1 MTLEQRAMEVFSA
14 AVELDPTRRAAYLD
28 ATCRNDDEL
37 RALVKKLLAADE
49 SPRVRLDRPVA
60 AVRSGDRS
68 GEVLGSYRLEA
79 LIGSGGMGSVYRAVR
94 ADGAFDKPVA
104 IKLLAFDAGNLR
116 ARFIQEQRI
125 LGLLSHAHIA
135 TLLDVGHDANGTP
148 YFIMEYIAGVPITQY
163 AREHDLSPSQRIELL
178 LPVMDAVQAAH
189 SQLVV
194 HRDIKPSN
202 VLVDHTGAAKLL
214 DFGIAKLIG
223 DEATVAAQTRS
234 GLRALTPEYASPEQV
249 RGEPVGTLSDVYS
262 LGVLLYELLGNARPY
277 EIRTT
282 NPIEIARVVG
292 EAEPG
297 DLSAR
302 LSEQAVAGNPRD
314 LSAIALKA
322 LAKAPAQRYASC
334 AEFAS
339 DLRHWLQGEAVL
351 ARLPTRRERAVR
363 QLYRHR
369 LGVSVA
375 TTAVL
380 ALVVG
385 LIAALYFYREAV
397 VQREA
402 AIAQKNRAER
412 QAAVTEAVKNFLVE
426 DVVRAASPALKKSVN
441 DVSVLEAVGH
451 GAARLEKRFK
461 EQPEIEGEL
470 RYELGRLYFEL
481 GRLSEAEQQY
491 RMASAQLE
499 RSLGATADMTMRARY
514 AQAYVLAGQS
524 KQADALSLLQRLDAL
539 LPEVREVDKR
549 TSLARNLA
557 WGANYYDRWDI
568 AAAQPYFER
577 ALMGV
582 SSKHPDDELVL
593 ANLHL
598 MQERID
604 EAERIAENILGKLRA
619 SGDEQTS
626 AAAASMNIVC
636 RARFF
641 RHSYGEAE
649 PVCKRSVDLMR
660 KIFGR
665 DNVGVADA
673 MTIIN
678 RLQLANGRYSEAV
691 ETGKR
696 VHAIYIA
703 NVGANSIN
711 TQAYY
716 AYLGHAKYMAGQTA
730 EGIEQNEAGM
740 KALTRMVPQEHPVW
754 QAVGFYLAGD
764 YIEIGGARLGA
775 ARDIVEK
782 LKPEYLRRVS
792 PESDWPARIDA
803 LRGQIAF
810 LDGRK
815 EEARRLL
822 EPAISAMTAAKS
834 NGFEIERVQ
843 RTLKRLGGTK

>member
-1 MTLEQRAMEVFSA
+1 MTIEQRAMEVFSA
-14 AVELDPTRRAAYLD
+14 AVELDPARRAAYLD
-28 ATCRNDDEL
+28 ATCGNDDEL

-49 SPRVRLDRPVA
+49 SPHVRLDRPVA
-60 AVRSGDRS
+60 AVRNGDRS

-116 ARFIQEQRI
+116 ARFTQEQRI
-125 LGLLSHAHIA
+125 LGRLSHAHIA
-135 TLLDVGHDANGTP
+135 TLLDVGNDANGTP

-178 LPVMDAVQAAH
+178 LPVLDAVQAAH

-202 VLVDHTGAAKLL
+202 VLVDRTGAVKLL

-223 DEATVAAQTRS
+223 DEATAAAQTRS

-249 RGEPVGTLSDVYS
+249 RGEPVGTLSDIYS
-262 LGVLLYELLGNARPY
+262 LGVLLYELLGNVRPY

-282 NPIEIARVVG
+282 NPLEIARIVG
-292 EAEPG
+292 EVEPG

-302 LSEQAVAGNPRD
+302 LSAQAVAGNPRD

-351 ARLPTRRERAVR
+351 ARLPTSRERALR
-363 QLYRHR
+363 YLHRHR

-375 TTAVL
+375 TAAVL
-380 ALVVG
+380 ALIVG
-385 LIAALYFYREAV
+385 FITTLYFYREAV

-402 AIAQKNRAER
+402 AIAQKSRAER
-412 QAAVTEAVKNFLVE
+412 QAAVTEAVKNFLIE
-426 DVVRAASPALKKSVN
+426 DVVRAASPALKKSIN
-441 DVSVLEAVGH
+441 DVSVLEAVDH

-470 RYELGRLYFEL
+470 RYELGRLYSEL
-481 GRLSEAEQQY
+481 NRLPEAEQQY

-499 RSLGATADMTMRARY
+499 KTLGAAADMTMRARY
-514 AQAYVLAGQS
+514 AQAYMLANQS
-524 KQADALSLLQRLDAL
+524 KQADILSLLHQLDAL
-539 LPEVREVDKR
+539 LPEVREVRKP

-557 WGANYYDRWDI
+557 WGSYYYDRWEM

-577 ALMGV
+577 ALADV
-582 SSKHPDDELVL
+582 SSRRPTDELVL
-593 ANLHL
+593 AHLYL

-604 EAERIAENILGKLRA
+604 DAERIAQDILGKLKA
-619 SGDEQTS
+619 SGDGDTT
-626 AAAASMNIVC
+626 AAVRSLGIIC
-636 RARFF
+636 RAQFF
-641 RHSYGEAE
+641 RHAYDEAE
-649 PVCKRSVDLMR
+649 SACKQAINLSR

-665 DNVGVADA
+665 DNLDIADA
-673 MTIIN
+673 LTIIN
-678 RLQLANGRYSEAV
+678 RMQIAMGRYSEAV
-691 ETGKR
+691 ESGGR
-696 VHAIYIA
+696 VHAIYLA
-703 NVGANSIN
+703 DAGASAIN

-716 AYLGHAKYMAGQTA
+716 AYLGHAKYMAGQTE
-730 EGIEQNEAGM
+730 EGLEQNETGM
-740 KALTRMVPQEHPVW
+740 KALMRIVPSEHPVW

-764 YIEIGGARLGA
+764 YIEMGGARLDA
-775 ARDIVEK
+775 ARAIVEK

-810 LDGRK
+810 LDGRR

-822 EPAISAMTAAKS
+822 EPAISAMTTAKS
-834 NGFEIERVQ
+834 NGFEIERAQ
-843 RTLKRLGGTK
+843 RTLKLLDGGK